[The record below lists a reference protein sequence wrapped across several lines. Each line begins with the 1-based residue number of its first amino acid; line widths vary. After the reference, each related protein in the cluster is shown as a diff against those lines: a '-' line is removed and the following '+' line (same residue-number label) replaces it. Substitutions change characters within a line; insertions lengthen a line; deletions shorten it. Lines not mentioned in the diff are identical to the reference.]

1 MRGSSRVSQTAG
13 QPNGRGA
20 PRWKREDGVR
30 MEPRVEL
37 YREALVRLDRGER
50 VALATVVSTSGS
62 TPQKA
67 GATLLVLHDGSMRG
81 TIGGGCVE
89 ADAWAAARQMMRSGD
104 SGLRTFTLADDP
116 DEPGGDVCG
125 GTMDVMFEVLFP
137 DVPAGAGPA

>member
-1 MRGSSRVSQTAG
+1 M
-13 QPNGRGA
+13 N
-20 PRWKREDGVR
+20 PRTD
-30 MEPRVEL
+30 L
-37 YREALVRLDRGER
+37 YREALSRLNLGER

-67 GATLLVLHDGSMRG
+67 GAAVLILEDGTMQG

-89 ADAWAAARQMMRSGD
+89 ADAWAAARRMMRAGE

-125 GTMDVMFEVLFP
+125 GTMDVMFQVLLP
-137 DVPAGAGPA
+137 EGADRTPRA

>member
-1 MRGSSRVSQTAG
+1 M
-13 QPNGRGA
+13 
-20 PRWKREDGVR
+20 EDEDS
-30 MEPRVEL
+30 MEPRVGL
-37 YREALVRLDRGER
+37 YREALARLERGER
-50 VALATVVSTSGS
+50 VAVATVVSTSGS

-67 GATLLVLHDGSMRG
+67 GATLLILHDGAMRG

-125 GTMDVMFEVLFP
+125 GTMDVMFEVFLP
-137 DVPAGAGPA
+137 DAPAGAQPA

>member
-1 MRGSSRVSQTAG
+1 
-13 QPNGRGA
+13 
-20 PRWKREDGVR
+20 
-30 MEPRVEL
+30 MEPRAEL
-37 YREALVRLDRGER
+37 YREALARTGRGER

-67 GATLLVLHDGSMRG
+67 GAALLILEDGAMRG

-89 ADAWAAARQMMRSGD
+89 ADAWAAARQLMRAGN

-125 GTMDVMFEVLFP
+125 GTMDVLFEILLP
-137 DVPAGAGPA
+137 EAGDGAKRA